1 MKAHIYN
8 VYDLVKTYIMKDEE
22 DKIMQYEIVGKTVP
36 AVEITLDRGESM
48 YTQSGGM
55 IWQTEGIEMKTNTK
69 GGLMK

>member
-1 MKAHIYN
+1 MY
-8 VYDLVKTYIMKDEE
+8 EE

-55 IWQTEGIEMKTNTK
+55 IWQTEGIEMKKYEGWSDEGIRKNAFR
-69 GGLMK
+69 